1 VTSGRGDL
9 VDAGST
15 NASDVLLVRSLLA
28 LTVVT
33 GLIDAIS
40 FLGLGHI
47 FTANMTGN
55 VVFLAFAPGGAQG
68 LSAIRSV
75 TALKWPHGSPSSRKF
90 RAPRTIATDRLPSRR
105 RGGRSLPAPRL

>member
-1 VTSGRGDL
+1 MDGKLISS
-9 VDAGST
+9 DAPFPVIATLFG
-15 NASDVLLVRSLLA
+15 

-33 GLIDAIS
+33 GLIDAVS

-55 VVFLAFAPGGAQG
+55 VVFLGFALGGAQG

-75 TALKWPHGSPSSRKF
+75 TALFVFAFGG
-90 RAPRTIATDRLPSRR
+90 LL
-105 RGGRSLPAPRL
+105 GGRVIKRRPRPPAGLLLVAMKAESVLLLLAT

>member
-1 VTSGRGDL
+1 MTGGRGDL

-15 NASDVLLVRSLLA
+15 NACDDVLLVRSLLA

-33 GLIDAIS
+33 GLIEAIG

-55 VVFLAFAPGGAQG
+55 VVFLAFALAGALLMQG
-68 LSAIRSV
+68 F
-75 TALKWPHGSPSSRKF
+75 GM
-90 RAPRTIATDRLPSRR
+90 RAPLVAAALIVAIASFHLSSTSRTRSPDPDDRKNDE
-105 RGGRSLPAPRL
+105 

>member
-15 NASDVLLVRSLLA
+15 NASDAHLVRSLLA

-47 FTANMTGN
+47 FTA
-55 VVFLAFAPGGAQG
+55 
-68 LSAIRSV
+68 
-75 TALKWPHGSPSSRKF
+75 K
-90 RAPRTIATDRLPSRR
+90 
-105 RGGRSLPAPRL
+105 